1 MRQRRLVHA
10 IHFEL
15 PTAVGFQTNVFQRQ
29 RIGITGTAIG
39 VQQAVCLQFLTGF
52 QVHDDAV
59 IAAFNLLILFVVAN
73 DHTAVPE
80 VVRERVG
87 HLLIEECQQT
97 IAGVD

>member
-1 MRQRRLVHA
+1 M
-10 IHFEL
+10 
-15 PTAVGFQTNVFQRQ
+15 AVGFQPNIFQRQ

-39 VQQAVCLQFLTGF
+39 VQQAVGFQFLTGF
-52 QVHDDAV
+52 QMHDDAV
-59 IAAFNLLILFVVAN
+59 IATFNLLVLFVVAN

-80 VVRERVG
+80 VVREGVG